1 MQRYQGGCQ
10 ALQAKVVFT
19 CATYVRNLSSSLG
32 VPVFA
37 DLMLGVFTASF
48 TGLLSC
54 D

>member
-1 MQRYQGGCQ
+1 MKHSHNRTNQN
-10 ALQAKVVFT
+10 KV
-19 CATYVRNLSSSLG
+19 N
-32 VPVFA
+32 VFA